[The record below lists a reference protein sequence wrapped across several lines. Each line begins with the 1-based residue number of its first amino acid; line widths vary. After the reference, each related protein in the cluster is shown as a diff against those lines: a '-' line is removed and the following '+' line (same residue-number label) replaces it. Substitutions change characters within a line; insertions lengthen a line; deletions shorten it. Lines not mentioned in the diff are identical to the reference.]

1 MDNHKPIQL
10 SDGKYA
16 APTTGW
22 YVVKTEI
29 TTYAPTD
36 EYETVPNPDKQ
47 WWEFWKEDYVTRQIY
62 KTEKVW
68 TGSGMHLLVEGEIVD
83 FPIVYKL

>member
-1 MDNHKPIQL
+1 MDIHRLIQL
-10 SDGKYA
+10 SDGKYV

-29 TTYAPTD
+29 INHIPTG
-36 EYETVPNPDKQ
+36 ECETVPNPDKQ

-62 KTEKVW
+62 KTEKAW
-68 TGSGMHLLVEGEIVD
+68 TGSGMQLLVEGEIVD
-83 FPIVYKL
+83 FRIVYKL